1 MIIFVLYLEHIHVTN
16 YNKGNLISVKIV
28 CVLITDA
35 TARYEGLH
43 CSESNLLSMLGR
55 ARGNNMKCPKTLW
68 GWAETS
74 FGYAIRISKVVLKF
88 HFVNTGECSTV

>member
-1 MIIFVLYLEHIHVTN
+1 MIIFVLYLEHIHATN
-16 YNKGNLISVKIV
+16 YKKGNLISVKIV

-43 CSESNLLSMLGR
+43 CNESNLLSMLGR

-74 FGYAIRISKVVLKF
+74 FGYAIKDIQSRLEISF
-88 HFVNTGECSTV
+88 C